1 VNKVKILTKEW
12 LDAFGQAINDNPA
25 YMESASWWEGD
36 MICVIEPSGP
46 LDHEVRFLL
55 GLFHGECTGVR
66 LLEEGE
72 EAEAEFTLSGP
83 YDNWVK
89 IAKKEL
95 DTIQG
100 VMSGKLRLVG
110 NMAKLMRATRA
121 AQEIVNSLQNVDTEF
136 L

>member
-1 VNKVKILTKEW
+1 ML
-12 LDAFGQAINDNPA
+12 
-25 YMESASWWEGD
+25 
-36 MICVIEPSGP
+36 CVIQPSGP
-46 LDHEVRFLL
+46 LDHEVRFFL
-55 GLFHGECTGVR
+55 GLYHGECTGVK
-66 LLEEGE
+66 LLEEGDE
-72 EAEAEFTLSGP
+72 VEVEFTLSGP

-121 AQEIVNSLQNVDTEF
+121 AQEIVNSLQNVETEF

>member
-1 VNKVKILTKEW
+1 MKILTKEW
-12 LDAFGQAINDNPA
+12 LEAFGKAINDNPA
-25 YMESASWWEGD
+25 YHEAASWWTGD
-36 MICVIEPSGP
+36 MLCVIQPSGP
-46 LDHEVRFLL
+46 LDHEVRFFL
-55 GLFHGECTGVR
+55 GLHHGECTGVK
-66 LLEEGE
+66 LLEERE
-72 EAEAEFTLSGP
+72 EVEVEFTLSGP
-83 YDNWVK
+83 YENWVK

-121 AQEIVNSLQNVDTEF
+121 AQEIVNSLQNVPTEF

>member
-1 VNKVKILTKEW
+1 MKILTVEW
-12 LDAFGQAINDNPA
+12 LEAFGKAINDNPA
-25 YMESASWWEGD
+25 YHEAASWWTGD
-36 MICVIEPSGP
+36 MLCVIQPSGP
-46 LDHEVRFLL
+46 LDHEVRFFL
-55 GLFHGECTGVR
+55 GLHHGECTGVK
-66 LLEEGE
+66 LLEEDE
-72 EAEAEFTLSGP
+72 EVEVEFTLSGP

-121 AQEIVNSLQNVDTEF
+121 AQEIVNSLQNVPTEF

>member
-1 VNKVKILTKEW
+1 MKILTEEW
-12 LDAFGQAINDNPA
+12 LEAFGDAINNNPA
-25 YMESASWWEGD
+25 YREAASWWEGN
-36 MICVIEPSGP
+36 MLCVIQPSGP
-46 LDHEVRFLL
+46 LDHEVRFFL
-55 GLFHGECTGVR
+55 GLYHGECTGVK
-66 LLEEGE
+66 LLKEGE
-72 EAEAEFTLSGP
+72 KADVEFTLSGP

-121 AQEIVNSLQNVDTEF
+121 AQEIVNSLQRVETEF

>member
-1 VNKVKILTKEW
+1 MKILTEEW
-12 LDAFGQAINDNPA
+12 LDAFGKAINDNPA
-25 YMESASWWEGD
+25 YHEAASWWTGD
-36 MICVIEPSGP
+36 MLCVIQPSGP
-46 LDHEVRFLL
+46 LDHEVRFFL
-55 GLFHGECTGVR
+55 GLHHGECTGVK
-66 LLEEGE
+66 LLVEGE
-72 EAEAEFTLSGP
+72 EVEVEFTLSGP

-121 AQEIVNSLQNVDTEF
+121 AQEIVNSLQNVPTEF

>member
-1 VNKVKILTKEW
+1 MKILTKEW
-12 LDAFGQAINDNPA
+12 LDDFGKAINDNPA
-25 YMESASWWEGD
+25 YSEAASWWEGD
-36 MICVIEPSGP
+36 MLCVIEPSGP
-46 LDHEVRFLL
+46 LDHEVRFFL
-55 GLFHGECTGVR
+55 GLYHGECTSVK

-72 EAEAEFTLSGP
+72 KMDVEFTLSGP

-121 AQEIVNSLQNVDTEF
+121 AQEIVNSLQRVETEF

>member
-1 VNKVKILTKEW
+1 MKELKILTKEW

-25 YMESASWWEGD
+25 YRESASWWEGD
-36 MICVIEPSGP
+36 MICVIEPDGP

-66 LLEEGE
+66 LLKDGE

-83 YDNWVK
+83 YGNWVK

-121 AQEIVNSLQNVDTEF
+121 AQEIVNSLQKVETEF